1 MANRILRR
9 DSTNQL
15 IEVEGLTL
23 TITYRYIRSGQI
35 EEMKIERLDLAMGL
49 AALNFRE
56 SIEPIEIVDVDNVY
70 GVTEMKQYIKE
81 NNLN

>member
-1 MANRILRR
+1 M
-9 DSTNQL
+9 
-15 IEVEGLTL
+15 